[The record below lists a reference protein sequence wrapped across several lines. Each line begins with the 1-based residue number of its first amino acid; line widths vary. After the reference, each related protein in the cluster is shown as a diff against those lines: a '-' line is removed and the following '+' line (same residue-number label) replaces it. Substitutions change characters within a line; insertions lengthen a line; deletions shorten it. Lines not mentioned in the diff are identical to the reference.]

1 MAMSDSKL
9 LTTIRSDLTTA
20 MKARDAV
27 TTRTLRAVI
36 AAVQEAEVAGDHHTT
51 LDDAGVEKVIAAQ
64 AKRRVEAAEAFDQG
78 NRAEKAADE
87 RAELAVLEGY
97 LPKQLTDDELV
108 ALVDETLATEGITS
122 KADMGRAMKAV
133 NAKVAGRA
141 EGKKVAGLVKDRL
154 S

>member
-1 MAMSDSKL
+1 MSDSEL
-9 LTTIRSDLTTA
+9 LTQIRTDLTSA
-20 MKARDAV
+20 MKARDAL

-36 AAVQEAEVAGDHHTT
+36 AAVREAEVAGDAATN

-78 NRAEKAADE
+78 GRPEKAADE
-87 RAELAVLEGY
+87 RAELAVLEAY

-108 ALVDETLATEGITS
+108 DLIEETLADEDIS
-122 KADMGRAMKAV
+122 AKADMGRAMKAV

-141 EGKKVAGLVKDRL
+141 DGRKVAGLVKDRL

>member
-1 MAMSDSKL
+1 MSDSAL
-9 LTTIRSDLTTA
+9 LSQIRSDLTAA

-36 AAVQEAEVAGDHHTT
+36 AAVQEAEVAGPAAEA
-51 LDDAGVEKVIAAQ
+51 LDDDGVQKVIAAQ

-78 NRAEKAADE
+78 DRPEKAADE
-87 RAELAVLEGY
+87 RAELAVLEQY
-97 LPKQLTDDELV
+97 LPKALTDEELV
-108 ALVDETLATEGITS
+108 ALVEETLAAEGITA

-141 EGKKVAGLVKDRL
+141 DGKTVADLVKERL
-154 S
+154 A